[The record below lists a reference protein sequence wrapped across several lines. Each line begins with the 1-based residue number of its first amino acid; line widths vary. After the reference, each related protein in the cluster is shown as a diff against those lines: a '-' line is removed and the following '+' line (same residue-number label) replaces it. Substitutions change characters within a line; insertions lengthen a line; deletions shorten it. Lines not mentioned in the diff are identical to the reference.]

1 MLRVHDQG
9 ATHFLHLFGAKRGK
23 SLWRKGVVICFYT

>member
-1 MLRVHDQG
+1 MLRVRDQG
-9 ATHFLHLFGAKRGK
+9 AMHFLHLFCAKSGE